1 VPVRNENPL
10 TLPAPVALEA
20 TRLGLE
26 FLAGFLEVETSRH
39 PGNIDALAEL
49 GHVYTRLG
57 RVERG
62 LAIDRELVRIVPES
76 PTAHYNLACSLSL
89 LGSKADALTALER
102 AIALGYSDPQ
112 FMLADED
119 LASLRPEAGFRAL
132 VQRLEAA
139 RKSRKPKSA

>member
-1 VPVRNENPL
+1 VRNDSPL
-10 TLPAPVALEA
+10 SLPPPLAAEA
-20 TRLGLE
+20 GRLGLE
-26 FLAGFLEVETSRH
+26 FLAGFLEVETERH
-39 PGNIDALAEL
+39 PGNVDALAEL
-49 GHVYTRLG
+49 GHVYTRQG

-89 LGSKADALTALER
+89 LGSKQDALSALER

-119 LASLRPEAGFRAL
+119 LANLRPDPGFHAL
-132 VQRLEAA
+132 VERLEAA
-139 RKSRKPKSA
+139 RKRRKPKSA